1 MRGAPL
7 AALLLLAAAGGL
19 AAPGCNRIDLSAA
32 PDVARPSVL
41 LVSIDTLRADHVG
54 VYGAASAETPRLDA
68 LAAAGARFATA
79 IAPAPLT
86 LPSHASLLT
95 ALDPPR
101 HGVRHNGVYHL
112 EAGIETLAE
121 RFQSAGYATGAVV
134 GAVVLARR
142 YGLDQ
147 GFESYDDG
155 TSSRRS
161 GAGGFLER
169 SAAEVTD
176 RALGWLESAPR
187 PFFLWVHYY
196 DPHHDY
202 RPPPPFAERFASSP
216 YDGEVAYVDSQL
228 GRLLDAL
235 ERGES
240 RRKTLILVTS
250 DHGESLGEHGEST
263 HAYTLYDGVLRV
275 PLILAGPG
283 VTPGRV
289 VETLVRTVD
298 VAPTLLALSGLPALA
313 GADGEPLTA
322 FLSDGP
328 PPPARIAYAETL
340 ATRIEQGW
348 SPLFAVRSE
357 RHLFVRAPRPELYD
371 VSADPAQLEN
381 LLEGDP
387 ARVPAEA
394 EELAR
399 SLEERTA
406 GREQPGPL
414 ALDRESLDEVRAL
427 GYAIPSARVAE
438 SGLDPKDGLR
448 FLSALLSGVE
458 AYDAGDFAGAIV
470 RLERVLEFLPSSAVA
485 HSYLAH
491 AHLSLRRP
499 EQALPH
505 IEAAVRL
512 APESAYYQAVLG
524 DTHRQLGNGG
534 AAAAAYQRAVEID
547 PSEPLAQVGM
557 QWMCAKRGDLERA
570 AAHASRAAEGD
581 PRSAHT
587 RVQIGL
593 VWDEV
598 AEPKLALRAYREA
611 VRLDPEMGFAR
622 MLLAIALAREGRIA
636 ESERERQLA
645 GALSEDAPLATRL
658 AAATLRG
665 GDAARAERL
674 LRDLLRAHPDYAPAR
689 RELARLQAKSE
700 RTEPA
705 SETEEAL

>member
-1 MRGAPL
+1 VRGLPL
-7 AALLLLAAAGGL
+7 AALLLLAAGGL
-19 AAPGCNRIDLSAA
+19 AAPGCNRIDLSTA
-32 PDVARPSVL
+32 PGAERPSVL

-54 VYGAASAETPRLDA
+54 VYGAVEAQTPRLDA
-68 LAAAGARFATA
+68 LAATGARFDTA
-79 IAPAPLT
+79 VAPAPLT

-95 ALDPPR
+95 GLDPPS
-101 HGVRHNGVYHL
+101 HGVRHNGVYRL
-112 EAGIETLAE
+112 AAGIETIAE
-121 RFQSAGYATGAVV
+121 RFREAGYATGAVV

-155 TSSRRS
+155 ASSRRS

-176 RALGWLESAPR
+176 RALGWLGTAPR

-202 RPPPPFAERFASSP
+202 RPPLPFAEQFASSP

-228 GRLLDAL
+228 GRLLDGL
-235 ERGES
+235 ERDGS
-240 RRKTLILVTS
+240 RRETLILVTS
-250 DHGESLGEHGEST
+250 DHGESLGEHAEST
-263 HAYTLYDGVLRV
+263 HAYTLYDAVLRV

-283 VTPGRV
+283 VPPGRV
-289 VETLVRTVD
+289 VESLVRTVD
-298 VAPTLLALSGLPALA
+298 IAPTLLALTGLPALA
-313 GADGEPLTA
+313 GVDGEPLTA

-328 PPPARIAYAETL
+328 PPPARLAYAETL
-340 ATRIEQGW
+340 ATRIEHGW

-387 ARVPAEA
+387 GRVPAEA
-394 EELAR
+394 EGLAL
-399 SLEERTA
+399 SLEERTV
-406 GREQPGPL
+406 GREEPGPL
-414 ALDRESLDEVRAL
+414 ALDRESLDELRAL
-427 GYAIPSARVAE
+427 GCAIPAARVAG
-438 SGLDPKDGLR
+438 SGLDPKDGLAS
-448 FLSALLSGVE
+448 LSAVLQGVE
-458 AYDAGDFAGAIV
+458 AYDAGDFAGAL
-470 RLERVLEFLPSSAVA
+470 RHLEGALEELPASSM
-485 HSYLAH
+485 AH
-491 AHLSLRRP
+491 AHLSYTHLRGRRP
-499 EQALPH
+499 ERALPH

-524 DTHRQLGNGG
+524 DTHRQLGSGG

-547 PSEPLAQVGM
+547 PSEPTAQVGM
-557 QWMCAKRGDLERA
+557 QWVFAKRGELERA

-581 PRSAHT
+581 PRSALT

-593 VWDEV
+593 VWEEV

-636 ESERERQLA
+636 ESERERELA
-645 GALSEDAPLATRL
+645 GALREDAPLATRL
-658 AAATLRG
+658 AAASVEG
-665 GDAARAERL
+665 GDGARAEGL

-689 RELARLQAKSE
+689 RELARLLAKSG
-700 RTEPA
+700 RAEPA